1 MSVPA
6 SSSPA
11 GERHSGWAAFLAD
24 RRMWAMVGFGF
35 VGGLPLA
42 LSGMT
47 LKQWLTER
55 AVPIEAIGLTANI
68 ALAYTLKFLWAPL
81 LDQLRPPLGLA
92 RFGRRRGWLLA
103 IQPLLA
109 VAVALEGLSGAGNL
123 AGTLA
128 AAALV
133 ALLSA
138 TQDILIDAWRIEVFP
153 GRLQGAA
160 VAGYVWGYRVAMLIS
175 GSAAIFMVGVWGW
188 TGSFLAIAVL
198 LACGP
203 LITLVSPEPA
213 PPARAGAH
221 GFGARMRAA
230 VVEPLREFLS
240 RPGAWLIVA
249 YVPLFNLGE
258 AVAGAMLMPFYR
270 WLGFERAAVAAIGV
284 PNLACTMAGIA
295 AGGWLVAR
303 LGLAR
308 ALISTGFA
316 QMAAMAMY
324 VWLAYSHGMHGVLF
338 ATVMTE
344 AFVQGLASAAY
355 LSYLSRLCSASFTA
369 TQYAL
374 LSSLAPL
381 ATHTIGGFSGYAAAA
396 MGWPGFYAFAML
408 CALPGMALM
417 LVILRRFPLPGSDG
431 N

>member
-1 MSVPA
+1 MSPPA
-6 SSSPA
+6 PPLS
-11 GERHSGWAAFLAD
+11 GEHKSGLATFLAD
-24 RRMWAMVGFGF
+24 RRMWLMVGFGF

-55 AVPIEAIGLTANI
+55 QVPLEAIGLTANI

-81 LDQLRPPLGLA
+81 LDQLRPPFGLA
-92 RFGRRRGWLLA
+92 RFGRRRGWLLLV
-103 IQPLLA
+103 QPLLA
-109 VAVALEGLSGAGNL
+109 ASVALEGLSGAGPL

-133 ALLSA
+133 ALFSA
-138 TQDILIDAWRIEVFP
+138 TQDIVIDAWRIEVFP
-153 GRLQGAA
+153 GRLQGEA

-188 TGSFLAIAVL
+188 SGSFLAVAAL

-203 LITLVSPEPA
+203 LITLASPEPPL
-213 PPARAGAH
+213 PPRAEAH
-221 GFGARMRAA
+221 GFGERMRAA
-230 VVEPLREFLS
+230 VVAPLREFLS
-240 RPGAWLIVA
+240 RPGAWLILA

-270 WLGFERAAVAAIGV
+270 WLGFERAVVAAIGV

-303 LGLAR
+303 LGLGR

-316 QMAAMAMY
+316 QMIAMAMY
-324 VWLAYSHGMHGVLF
+324 VWLAYSHGLHGVLF

-381 ATHTIGGFSGYAAAA
+381 ATHTLGGLSGYAAEA

-417 LVILRRFPLPGSDG
+417 LVILRRFPLPAEE
-431 N
+431 